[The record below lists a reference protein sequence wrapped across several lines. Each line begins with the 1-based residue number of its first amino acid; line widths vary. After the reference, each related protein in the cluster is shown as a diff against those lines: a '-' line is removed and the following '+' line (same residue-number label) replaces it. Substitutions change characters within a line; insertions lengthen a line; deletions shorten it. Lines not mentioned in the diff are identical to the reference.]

1 MILILE
7 LTPEKRK
14 MMEMLR
20 YIGFPLSKSSLQ
32 SFQGWFDGHP
42 EIGKMQKDVFDD
54 IFDTTDD
61 DKTDEED
68 SVPVVPTP
76 SDFQVPHRYEFDK
89 MRNYNSS
96 KTLIYPSLDVQINA
110 HFVFP

>member
-1 MILILE
+1 
-7 LTPEKRK
+7 
-14 MMEMLR
+14 
-20 YIGFPLSKSSLQ
+20 
-32 SFQGWFDGHP
+32 
-42 EIGKMQKDVFDD
+42 MQKDVFDD

-96 KTLIYPSLDVQINA
+96 
-110 HFVFP
+110 